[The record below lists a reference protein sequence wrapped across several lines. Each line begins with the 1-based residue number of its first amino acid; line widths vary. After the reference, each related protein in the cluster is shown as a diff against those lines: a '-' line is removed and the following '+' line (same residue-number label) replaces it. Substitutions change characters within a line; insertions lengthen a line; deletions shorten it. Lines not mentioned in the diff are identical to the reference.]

1 MSTFYGTCSMQAQ
14 QEEGFLINNIRNQP
28 AFPTQEGRVGGE
40 TAQQRADEWKDEGE
54 KGLIAD

>member
-1 MSTFYGTCSMQAQ
+1 MQTQ